1 MKKALMR
8 WPACAVLA
16 LGSMASHPSFAQST
30 PDCSTITEDRARLKC
45 YDEQSARQKKRA
57 AESAAAA
64 TSATPGTPTTSA
76 PAAAASPSTP
86 PIASPAEFGLDGRA
100 ARKKETPLDQI
111 VGRLTLVEAVKP
123 RGQYRFTLEDGQV
136 WEATETPRTGEVPQV
151 GETVTFKRGM
161 LGSYFLSR
169 TAGTALRV
177 KRVK

>member
-1 MKKALMR
+1 MKKAVMW
-8 WPACAVLA
+8 WPTCAVLA
-16 LGSMASHPSFAQST
+16 LGSVASAPSFAQST
-30 PDCSTITEDRARLKC
+30 TDCSTVAEDRARLKC
-45 YDEQSARQKKRA
+45 YDEQAARQKKKA

-64 TSATPGTPTTSA
+64 PTPATPAPGAATSAAPPPT
-76 PAAAASPSTP
+76 
-86 PIASPAEFGLDGRA
+86 ASPAEFGLDGRV

-111 VGRLTLVEAVKP
+111 VGRLTEVESVKP

-136 WEATETPRTGEVPQV
+136 WEATEAPRTGEVPQV
-151 GETVTFKRGM
+151 GETVTLKRGM